1 MIEVKQLSKDFQ
13 TPSGQLRALHDI
25 NLSVKK
31 GEIFGVIGKSGAG
44 KSTLIRCINLLEK
57 PSAGSIS
64 IDGKDLTKMS
74 FKELRKAR
82 SEIGMIFQHF
92 NLLPHRTV
100 LKNVGLPLE
109 INGVKSKEIKK
120 KIMPLLEM
128 VGLADKIQVYPNQL
142 SGGQKQRVAI
152 ARALSTHPKI
162 LLCDEM
168 TSALDPETTR
178 SILELI
184 HSINQE
190 LRLSIFLI
198 THEMQVIK
206 LIADR
211 VAVLDKGALI
221 EEADVFTLFT
231 HPKTAITKSF
241 IRHTL
246 PLDLP
251 KVLTEKMQKKP
262 FPGAHTIWRFA
273 MSGSL
278 AAQPVINQ
286 LLKTFPVQLNI
297 LQANL
302 EFIHHQPLGV
312 MIVAMA
318 GADEAIENAKQ
329 FLEQKGL
336 TIEVIGYVGSDDWFV
351 S

>member
-1 MIEVKQLSKDFQ
+1 MIELKQLSKTFP
-13 TPSGQLRALHDI
+13 TPSGELCALRDI
-25 NLSVKK
+25 NLSVQR

-57 PSAGSIS
+57 PSSGSVF
-64 IDGKDLTKMS
+64 IDGQDLTQMS
-74 FKELRKAR
+74 AKELRKIR
-82 SEIGMIFQHF
+82 GEIGMIFQHF

-109 INGVKSKEIKK
+109 LSGFKPKAIQDRV
-120 KIMPLLEM
+120 MPLLEM
-128 VGLADKIQVYPNQL
+128 VGLADKTQVYPNQL

-152 ARALSTHPKI
+152 ARALATHPKI

-184 HSINQE
+184 HTINQQ
-190 LRLSIFLI
+190 LQLSIFLI

-211 VAVLDKGALI
+211 VAVLDKGAII
-221 EEADVFTLFT
+221 ENADVFTLFT
-231 HPKTAITKSF
+231 HPKTDITKSF
-241 IRHTL
+241 IRLTL

-251 KVLTEKMQKKP
+251 KVLTEKIHSAP
-262 FPGAHTIWRFA
+262 FPGSHSIWRFA
-273 MSGSL
+273 MSGQI
-278 AAQPVINQ
+278 ATQPIINY

-312 MIVAMA
+312 MIVAIE
-318 GADEAIENAKQ
+318 GSEEAVGKAKK
-329 FLEQKGL
+329 FLENKGL
-336 TIEVIGYVGSDDWFV
+336 TIEVIGYVGSDDWLV